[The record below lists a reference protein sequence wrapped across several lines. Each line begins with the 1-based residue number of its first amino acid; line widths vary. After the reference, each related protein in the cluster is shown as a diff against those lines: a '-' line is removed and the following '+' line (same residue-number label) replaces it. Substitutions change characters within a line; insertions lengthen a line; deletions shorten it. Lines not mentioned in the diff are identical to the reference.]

1 MFVALIVSFSLITAF
16 AHGGRTDDNGGH
28 YDQDTGEYHYH
39 HGYSAHQHSNGE
51 CPYDYKNNVTERENT
66 TKQRSPRNSSRKDDI
81 SLSLFVKI
89 SPFYNWSIIDAIHLL
104 CTFVVVLLL
113 LWLFSKDF
121 KRKEIESIT
130 VFIIDLLLLVAF
142 SLSLDFAGA
151 SSETFINT
159 CVCGFI
165 GLTLGNIFALIL
177 LFKISPYLIEFVE
190 FVFNCVCNLSKKH
203 KETKQQTTNEFEILT
218 DDSTIVCYKREIDNQ
233 ETTVVPKYSENSLY
247 QLYVVGKDIP
257 QGKTEFS
264 ARSKR
269 GGHITVYQSKDG
281 DFLREYIDFP
291 KSFSVELKEGENVE
305 VFNCRWKST
314 QNDRSDNQ

>member
-1 MFVALIVSFSLITAF
+1 MKKFFCLVAIVVLVALSVVPAF
-16 AHGGRTDDNGGH
+16 AHSGGTDSKGGH
-28 YDQDTGEYHYH
+28 YNHDTGEYHYH
-39 HGYSAHQHSNGE
+39 HGYSAHQHANGE
-51 CPYDYKNNVTERENT
+51 CPKDNV
-66 TKQRSPRNSSRKDDI
+66 

-130 VFIIDLLLLVAF
+130 VFFIDLLLLIVF

-151 SSETFINT
+151 SGETFINT
-159 CVCGFI
+159 CLCGFI

-218 DDSTIVCYKREIDNQ
+218 DDSTIVCYKRETDTP
-233 ETTVVPKYSENSLY
+233 ETTLVSKYSENSLY
-247 QLYVVGKDIP
+247 KLYVVGKDIP
-257 QGKTEFS
+257 QGNTEFT
-264 ARSKR
+264 ARGSR
-269 GGHITVYQSKDG
+269 GGHITIFTSNDSSRQ
-281 DFLREYIDFP
+281 YIDFKKP
-291 KSFSVELKEGENVE
+291 FYVDLKDGQKVET
-305 VFNCRWKST
+305 FNCRWKSI
-314 QNDRSDNQ
+314 QNDRSDK